1 MNVDALATGETWYGP
16 DALKLGLVDKL
27 STSDDVILSL
37 RNEGAEIYNVEAVL
51 SSKMKA
57 AGFLDEILGQDNL
70 NNAESS

>member
-1 MNVDALATGETWYGP
+1 M
-16 DALKLGLVDKL
+16 
-27 STSDDVILSL
+27 ILSL

-70 NNAESS
+70 NNAGSENSSRSG